1 MHVRL
6 ISLTNNSPSHHPSF
20 SKCLARIGKDILI
33 EADDKQFMLRALN
46 DSKSAFSA
54 FSFSPDSFFEE
65 YACGSP
71 SPENDEEEGGDDED
85 GTQQRGGPVSCKLM
99 VKPLQHVLRGVLK
112 RVLSLRMY
120 LNEAA
125 STPGE
130 GGREGIAGGREQE
143 HIQAGAATAVKQSVE
158 PQIIL
163 DMQCEWGVLKRH
175 AFQLQDCEVVHAV
188 FNREGASCLRAQAN
202 HLSQMLDHVQGA
214 AEVAFV
220 AGKEGIC
227 LRTWRG
233 GEEEGGRGGG
243 GKEGGELLG
252 TANLNTEMTV
262 SAMDFDGYEYMGGN
276 GGEEE
281 EVGLVFSMR
290 EVKAFL
296 GFCEGCECTAV
307 SFYYHHGGGPV
318 LFVFE
323 EDGGWEGGRDGGEGV
338 RSVELVMATVA
349 PVLTEGLNG
358 VHRGGGT
365 ASSGG
370 GRGGGMGRVKK
381 EKHGA
386 REGGGGGKGRG
397 SPAGEGEGRGGISH
411 PEEEQAQEE
420 REEEEGMWEGGRY
433 AREEQED
440 AVSLAVND
448 GNNDQH

>member
-1 MHVRL
+1 MPEGTSQPFVSNVR
-6 ISLTNNSPSHHPSF
+6 P
-20 SKCLARIGKDILI
+20 
-33 EADDKQFMLRALN
+33 RAGR
-46 DSKSAFSA
+46 SGGGI
-54 FSFSPDSFFEE
+54 
-65 YACGSP
+65 CGRKRRDMST
-71 SPENDEEEGGDDED
+71 DMEG
-85 GTQQRGGPVSCKLM
+85 RGGG
-99 VKPLQHVLRGVLK
+99 RG
-112 RVLSLRMY
+112 
-120 LNEAA
+120 E
-125 STPGE
+125 
-130 GGREGIAGGREQE
+130 
-143 HIQAGAATAVKQSVE
+143 
-158 PQIIL
+158 
-163 DMQCEWGVLKRH
+163 
-175 AFQLQDCEVVHAV
+175 
-188 FNREGASCLRAQAN
+188 
-202 HLSQMLDHVQGA
+202 
-214 AEVAFV
+214 
-220 AGKEGIC
+220 
-227 LRTWRG
+227 
-233 GEEEGGRGGG
+233 GGG

>member
-1 MHVRL
+1 
-6 ISLTNNSPSHHPSF
+6 
-20 SKCLARIGKDILI
+20 
-33 EADDKQFMLRALN
+33 MLRALN

-54 FSFSPDSFFEE
+54 FSFHPDSFFEE

-71 SPENDEEEGGDDED
+71 PLENDEEEGGNGEG
-85 GTQQRGGPVSCKLM
+85 GTQQGGGPVSCKLM

-125 STPGE
+125 SARGE
-130 GGREGIAGGREQE
+130 GVREGTAGGWERE
-143 HIQAGAATAVKQSVE
+143 HTQARATTAVKQSVE

-175 AFQLQDCEVVHAV
+175 AFHLQECEVVHAV

-252 TANLNTEMTV
+252 TACLNTEMTV
-262 SAMDFDGYEYMGGN
+262 SAMDFDGYEYMGGER
-276 GGEEE
+276 GEE

-296 GFCEGCECTAV
+296 GFCEGCECVAV
-307 SFYYHHGGGPV
+307 SFYYHQGGGPV

-323 EDGGWEGGRDGGEGV
+323 EDGGWEGGREGGEGV

-349 PVLTEGLNG
+349 PMLTEGLQG
-358 VHRGGGT
+358 VHRGGGA
-365 ASSGG
+365 ASSGGG
-370 GRGGGMGRVKK
+370 GRGGGGGRVKK
-381 EKHGA
+381 EKHGGSGGGGGS
-386 REGGGGGKGRG
+386 EGGGGGKGRG
-397 SPAGEGEGRGGISH
+397 SPKGEVGGRGGIAR
-411 PEEEQAQEE
+411 PEGDQVQ
-420 REEEEGMWEGGRY
+420 EEEEEKEEEGGL
-433 AREEQED
+433 ED
-440 AVSLAVND
+440 AMPMAMDD
-448 GNNDQH
+448 GNDNQH